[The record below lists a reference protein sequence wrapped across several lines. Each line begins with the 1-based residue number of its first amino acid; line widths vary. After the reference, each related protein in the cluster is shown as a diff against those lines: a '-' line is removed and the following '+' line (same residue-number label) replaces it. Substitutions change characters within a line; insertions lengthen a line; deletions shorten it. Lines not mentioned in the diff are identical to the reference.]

1 MSAPGRIGRVVI
13 VGGGTAGW
21 MTAAALAHVLAP
33 LGLSIALIESE
44 AIGTVGVG
52 EATIPPI
59 GMFNAMLGIDE
70 DEFLRATQG
79 TYKLG
84 IEFADWW
91 RPGHR
96 YMHPF
101 GPFGT
106 AMRGVDFQHFWLKG
120 RALGDP
126 HPLSSYSL
134 AETAARESRFTR
146 PIADPP
152 NSPLA
157 TISYA
162 FHFDAGLYAA
172 YLRTRAERAGVVRH
186 EGRVVGVEHHAA
198 TGHVA
203 SVRLDDDRLVEG
215 DLFVDCSGFRGLLIE
230 GAMNAGY
237 ENWGAYL
244 PCDRAVAVPSAV
256 AGPPSPYTRS
266 TARPAG
272 WQWRI
277 PLRHRTGNGYV
288 YASGHVSDEEAA
300 ATLLGS
306 LDAPA
311 LAEPRFLRF
320 TAGHRR
326 RMWVGNVVA
335 LGLAAGFLEPL
346 ESTSIHL
353 VQTGIQRL
361 LALFPNDH
369 FEIADAD
376 RFNVATIAEYRYI
389 RDFLILHY
397 RATERVDTPFWRA
410 ARALDMPP
418 TLTDKV
424 ALFAANGRLFR
435 DADDL
440 FGDASW
446 LAVLVGQGIMPR
458 GHHPLA
464 DQLSDAETLARLG
477 AIRDVIR
484 RAADTMP
491 AQTAFLA
498 ARLNAAG

>member
-1 MSAPGRIGRVVI
+1 MVV

-21 MTAAALAHVLAP
+21 MAAAALSRVLAP
-33 LGLSIALIESE
+33 LRVSVALVESE
-44 AIGTVGVG
+44 EIGTVGVG

-59 GMFNAMLGIDE
+59 GAFNDVLGIDE
-70 DEFLRATQG
+70 DDFLRRTQG

-84 IEFADWW
+84 IEFVDWW

-106 AMRGVDFQHFWLKG
+106 GMRGIDFQHFWLKG
-120 RALGDP
+120 RALGDR
-126 HPLSSYSL
+126 HPLGSYSL
-134 AETAARESRFTR
+134 AEIAAREGRFLR
-146 PIADPP
+146 PVADPP

-157 TISYA
+157 TIAYA

-172 YLRTRAERAGVVRH
+172 YLRERAERAGVVRH
-186 EGRVVGVEHHAA
+186 EGRVEGVERDAG

-203 SVRLDDDRLVEG
+203 SVRLHDGRVVPG

-230 GAMNAGY
+230 GAMAAGY
-237 ENWGAYL
+237 EDWSAWL
-244 PCDRAVAVPSAV
+244 PCDRAVAAPCAT
-256 AGPPSPYTRS
+256 AGPPMPFTRS
-266 TARPAG
+266 TARAAG

-288 YASGHVSDEEAA
+288 YASAHLSDDEAA
-300 ATLLGS
+300 ATLLAG

-311 LAEPRFLRF
+311 LADPRFLRF

-361 LALFPNDH
+361 LALFPGDRI
-369 FEIADAD
+369 EQADID
-376 RFNVATIAEYRYI
+376 RFNAATIDEYRRV
-389 RDFLILHY
+389 RDFLVLHY
-397 RATERVDTPFWRA
+397 RATERTDTPFWRA
-410 ARALDMPP
+410 ARALVMPP
-418 TLTDKV
+418 ALADKLS
-424 ALFAANGRLFR
+424 LFAANGRLFR

-446 LAVLVGQGIMPR
+446 LAVLVGQGVIPR

-464 DQLSDAETLARLG
+464 DQLGDAETIARLG
-477 AIRDVIR
+477 AVRDVIR

-491 AQTAFLA
+491 SQAEF
-498 ARLNAAG
+498 LNAAG